1 MTELGKLV
9 HAVVPFVVDRAV
21 RAGAPD
27 ADSDASSVLGQLVGW
42 MAQQPFAGGARLAA
56 ALTRVDAATAP
67 ESPVVRRAALLQH
80 LVRIVGCGGAAAGA
94 VAAPGKAAAGK
105 AAASKA
111 MADPREVPLE
121 VVARFACAL
130 HGRSERWAA
139 ATALATAEVTHAS
152 LRRRVD
158 GATTE
163 AARAAAR
170 QSVALFEKL
179 IGSRRGAGDAPP
191 LLAALRP
198 RLPPAA
204 ATPSKE
210 KPPLE
215 AEAEA
220 QRAAALRA
228 KLDEAKREEAELQAE
243 LIQRRAAHQRSE
255 ARGGVGFGAPDSAL
269 VAELKAELARLIAAR
284 GAAEGRLAD
293 LKQKR
298 TRVRPKDLETL
309 ERAAEL
315 ERKAFLT
322 SPAFND
328 LVAQKRAGR
337 AAAAELRTARARI
350 KSLAAEK
357 AALHKQSAA
366 KRGALARRSAEN
378 AVLRAEIARAE
389 ISV

>member
-1 MTELGKLV
+1 MYK
-9 HAVVPFVVDRAV
+9 R
-21 RAGAPD
+21 
-27 ADSDASSVLGQLVGW
+27 Q
-42 MAQQPFAGGARLAA
+42 
-56 ALTRVDAATAP
+56 
-67 ESPVVRRAALLQH
+67 
-80 LVRIVGCGGAAAGA
+80 
-94 VAAPGKAAAGK
+94 
-105 AAASKA
+105 
-111 MADPREVPLE
+111 
-121 VVARFACAL
+121 
-130 HGRSERWAA
+130 
-139 ATALATAEVTHAS
+139 
-152 LRRRVD
+152 
-158 GATTE
+158 TE

-210 KPPLE
+210 KPPPE

-337 AAAAELRTARARI
+337 AAAAELRTARAHQEPRRREGGAAQAERGEARRAR
-350 KSLAAEK
+350 AAERRE
-357 AALHKQSAA
+357 
-366 KRGALARRSAEN
+366 RGAPRRDRARGDFS
-378 AVLRAEIARAE
+378 LTLKG
-389 ISV
+389 